1 MYDTK
6 KEQKTDE
13 ALLEAEIDN
22 IAVDEFAK
30 AMKEKLAKA
39 RAKGR
44 SGWDNKDT
52 CSDERLVY
60 LFFKHL
66 KKAND
71 GNFVDL
77 ANFLMFLYM
86 RDTNPDVLN
95 SVKDLFKVD
104 FEADTEA
111 MKHKLFLSPENIIAK
126 IRNSFYHATVVYT
139 RGSCGQLYKI
149 LKEIF
154 PDAEA
159 YENGDHVITKI
170 GYTFY
175 DIHGKVSQR
184 LLQDFK
190 PCQADNKMLSHR
202 FGNDL
207 QHIQCPNCDEVFYCG
222 DEDEK
227 DNA

>member
-1 MYDTK
+1 MTTLDQILNAL
-6 KEQKTDE
+6 KESGCFVGDIDDAIDE
-13 ALLEAEIDN
+13 VKAKDERIKELNEAYAKALSNCHNKVVEVTEKNKEIAKLKAQLIAQPTPDN
-22 IAVDEFAK
+22 IIE
-30 AMKEKLAKA
+30 
-39 RAKGR
+39 
-44 SGWDNKDT
+44 
-52 CSDERLVY
+52 
-60 LFFKHL
+60 
-66 KKAND
+66 
-71 GNFVDL
+71 
-77 ANFLMFLYM
+77 
-86 RDTNPDVLN
+86 
-95 SVKDLFKVD
+95 
-104 FEADTEA
+104 
-111 MKHKLFLSPENIIAK
+111 K

-149 LKEIF
+149 LKDIF

-190 PCQADNKMLSHR
+190 PCQADNEMLSNR

-207 QHIQCPNCDEVFYCG
+207 QHIQCPNCDEVFYCC

-227 DNA
+227 DKA